1 MYTMYIYIC
10 IYIYII
16 YIVYIYIYNIYIMHI
31 YIYINMYIYIYNM
44 YIQVSFAI
52 GLLKKGVPGGLLS
65 GAYSPF
71 FFLFFP
77 RRCEHEILL
86 MLRRSAFRCVFSV
99 FFFPFFSPD
108 DVANAKLY

>member
-1 MYTMYIYIC
+1 
-10 IYIYII
+10 
-16 YIVYIYIYNIYIMHI
+16 
-31 YIYINMYIYIYNM
+31 MYIYIYNM

-99 FFFPFFSPD
+99 FFFSFFSPD